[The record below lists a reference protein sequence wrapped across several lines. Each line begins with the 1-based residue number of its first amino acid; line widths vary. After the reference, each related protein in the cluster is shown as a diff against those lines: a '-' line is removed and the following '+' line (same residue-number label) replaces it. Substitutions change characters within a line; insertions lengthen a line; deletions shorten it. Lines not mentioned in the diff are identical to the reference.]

1 MPLAKTLAALDVL
14 SDGRVIAGVGPGSSE
29 RDYDAVGVPF
39 EERWERFDEAVAIL
53 RSLLRDEPPPETRR
67 HYALPG
73 SPLAPARRRP
83 GGVPVWIGSWGS
95 AAGLRRVARLGDG
108 WLASAYNTTPD
119 GFRAAKQ
126 SLSEQLD
133 ARGKDPDRF
142 PNALATMWT
151 WISEDARDADRVLRE
166 VLAPMLRR
174 DPDSLSDQLCVGPA
188 AHCAELLSR
197 YAEAGCDRVYSGH
210 SATSRGRSSSQRR
223 PCSPPLRRE
232 SGRPNASV
240 RTKAV
245 AAVRGHSRTRPR
257 PALHRLA
264 PALHRKQPRDRPPK
278 GRNGSRFRTKGAAPN
293 AVGAKCLRQHE
304 GRARRERSKRP
315 LIRQRRGSRLRRR
328 ASDCDG
334 RRERPGFGWA
344 ACRDGLPGTDRRP
357 ASILRGVSW
366 PKP

>member
-1 MPLAKTLAALDVL
+1 MELAVHLPLMEFGSEGHSLARIEGAVDAARRCGFAAVSANDHFLFQAPWLDGLTALASVIERSGAMELATTVALVALRGPVPLAKALAALDVL
-14 SDGRVIAGVGPGSSE
+14 SDGHVVAGVGPGSSE

-73 SPLAPARRRP
+73 SPLAPAPSRP
-83 GGVPVWIGSWGS
+83 GGVPLWIGSWGS

-133 ARGKDPDRF
+133 ARGKDRDRF

-151 WISEDARDADRVLRE
+151 WISEDAGDADRVLRE

-174 DPDSLSDQLCVGPA
+174 DPDPLSDQLRIGPA

-197 YAEAGCDRVYSGH
+197 YAEAGCERVYLWPLGDEPRQVELA
-210 SATSRGRSSSQRR
+210 ATTVL
-223 PCSPPLRRE
+223 PVA
-232 SGRPNASV
+232 NA
-240 RTKAV
+240 
-245 AAVRGHSRTRPR
+245 
-257 PALHRLA
+257 
-264 PALHRKQPRDRPPK
+264 
-278 GRNGSRFRTKGAAPN
+278 
-293 AVGAKCLRQHE
+293 
-304 GRARRERSKRP
+304 
-315 LIRQRRGSRLRRR
+315 
-328 ASDCDG
+328 
-334 RRERPGFGWA
+334 
-344 ACRDGLPGTDRRP
+344 
-357 ASILRGVSW
+357 
-366 PKP
+366 